1 MRADSLVLTGRP
13 HDLGG
18 GMVVRRLLPAAQ
30 CRSVGPFVFFDH
42 FGPALVGPD
51 GAQDVRPHPHIGL
64 GTVTYLLE
72 GALLHRDSLGT
83 TQRIEPGALNWMRA
97 GRGIVHSERRPPGQT
112 GVSTLHGL
120 QFWLA
125 LPQALEEAEPAFHHT
140 PAAAVPQI
148 AVAGAQ
154 VRVLLGEA
162 WGAVAAVET
171 GVPALCLDVSLPA
184 GAALSLPALAPELA
198 VYAVEG
204 ALQLDAQPLSVGSLR
219 VLPGDRLHSTT
230 LQAGA
235 EPARCMVLGGAPL
248 DAPRY
253 LWWNF
258 VSSRRERIQAAA
270 AAWEAGQM
278 PPIPGET
285 ERIALP
291 PRRFNP

>member
-30 CRSVGPFVFFDH
+30 CRNVGPFVFFDH

-97 GRGIVHSERRPPGQT
+97 GRGIVHSERRPPGQA
-112 GVSTLHGL
+112 GVATLHGL

-125 LPQALEEAEPAFHHT
+125 LPRELEESEPAFVHA
-140 PAAAVPQI
+140 PAEAVPERRVQ
-148 AVAGAQ
+148 GAH

-162 WGAVAAVET
+162 WGAVAAVAT
-171 GVPALCLDVSLPA
+171 GVPALCLDVSLAA
-184 GAALSLPALAPELA
+184 GEMLALPALAAELA
-198 VYAVEG
+198 VYAVHGSLAVNAQPVPVG
-204 ALQLDAQPLSVGSLR
+204 ALQ
-219 VLPGDRLHSTT
+219 VLPGTAELTT
-230 LQAGA
+230 LGAGA
-235 EPARCMVLGGAPL
+235 APARCIVLGGAAL

-270 AAWEAGQM
+270 DAWEAGRM
-278 PPIPGET
+278 PGIPGET
-285 ERIALP
+285 ERAPLP
-291 PRRFNP
+291 PRRFSP